1 MAQKETVAK
10 KEVTLSITGMHCAS
24 CVANVENALR
34 EVNGVL
40 DVTVNLASE
49 RAYVT
54 YQPDLAGHAKLEQ
67 AIVDAGY
74 GVIFGEIEDAEKR
87 QRAAEMV
94 GLQNRF
100 FISLGFGIPLLY
112 ISMGHHLGLPLP
124 HFVMHS
130 LALFQFLFA
139 TPIIISSWQFYV
151 RGVRS
156 VVKAKTANMDTLV
169 AVGTGVAYLWSLA
182 VAIGAWLG
190 ADPAK
195 FGLRDFESG
204 LYFEVAGFLLVFILL
219 GRWLEARAKGHTSEA
234 IKKLVGLGARTAR
247 VVRDDREVEVPIE
260 GVVSGDILI
269 VRPGEKI
276 PVDGAV
282 LSGSSSVDESM
293 ITGESLPVDKREG
306 DLVIGATINQHGSFR
321 FRATRVGK
329 ETMLAQ
335 IVKIVE
341 QAQGSKAPIQALADK
356 VAAVFVPVVVGLAVL
371 SFLVWI
377 LFGPGFTAALTK
389 FVAVLVIA
397 CPCALGL
404 ATPTAIMVA
413 TGKGAELGI
422 LIRRGEALQR
432 LSEIDAVVFDKTGT
446 LTRGEPEVT
455 DVVPILSTQRH
466 KDTRSESEPA
476 RISAVRQ
483 PPIDNHQ
490 PLAYG
495 NESPAPDPGPLTP
508 DPQPLAPDPQ
518 SLTLAPQSL
527 ASDPQSL
534 TPDPLSLLQLAASIE
549 HFSEHPLAEAVV
561 RKAKSLGLVLTE
573 MHDFEAIP
581 GKGIRSADPSG
592 RRLLAGNRML
602 FADRKI
608 DLASLETRIAGLE
621 NQGKTVVIVAIDGVP
636 QGLIA
641 IADTAKDSALPTV
654 QALKALGKQVV
665 MITGDNERTGKAIG
679 AQLGID
685 RVLAQVLPE
694 DKAAEVKKLQDSGLK
709 TAMVG
714 DGINDAPALVQA
726 DIGIA
731 IGTGTDVAIEAG
743 DVVLIRDDL
752 KTVPQAIELSRY
764 AMRKIRQNL
773 FWAFFYNI
781 IGIPIAAGVLYP
793 FFHFQ
798 LNPIIA
804 GAAMAFSSVSVV
816 SNSLLMRGWKP
827 AV

>member
-1 MAQKETVAK
+1 MAQKDTAAK

-54 YQPDLAGHAKLEQ
+54 YQPDLAGLTKLEQ

-74 GVIFGEIEDAEKR
+74 GVITGEIEDGEKQ
-87 QRAAEMV
+87 QRAAEMA

-112 ISMGHHLGLPLP
+112 VSMGHHLGLPLP
-124 HFVMHS
+124 HFVMHN

-156 VVKAKTANMDTLV
+156 VVRARTANMDTLV

-190 ADPAK
+190 ADPAR
-195 FGLRDFESG
+195 FGLKDFESG

-247 VVRDDREVEVPIE
+247 VVRDGREVEVLIE
-260 GVVSGDILI
+260 TVASGDLLI

-276 PVDGAV
+276 PVDGTV

-341 QAQGSKAPIQALADK
+341 QAQGSKAPIQALADR
-356 VAAVFVPVVVGLAVL
+356 VAAVFVPVVVGLALL

-466 KDTRSESEPA
+466 KDTRSESEPVQRA
-476 RISAVRQ
+476 AGSQAPV
-483 PPIDNHQ
+483 DNHQ
-490 PLAYG
+490 PLA
-495 NESPAPDPGPLTP
+495 SPAPQPLPP
-508 DPQPLAPDPQ
+508 DPR
-518 SLTLAPQSL
+518 SL
-527 ASDPQSL
+527 ASDPRSPTPTPRLCSSSPRQSN
-534 TPDPLSLLQLAASIE
+534 TCPSIRW
-549 HFSEHPLAEAVV
+549 PK
-561 RKAKSLGLVLTE
+561 R
-573 MHDFEAIP
+573 
-581 GKGIRSADPSG
+581 
-592 RRLLAGNRML
+592 
-602 FADRKI
+602 
-608 DLASLETRIAGLE
+608 
-621 NQGKTVVIVAIDGVP
+621 
-636 QGLIA
+636 
-641 IADTAKDSALPTV
+641 
-654 QALKALGKQVV
+654 
-665 MITGDNERTGKAIG
+665 
-679 AQLGID
+679 
-685 RVLAQVLPE
+685 
-694 DKAAEVKKLQDSGLK
+694 
-709 TAMVG
+709 
-714 DGINDAPALVQA
+714 
-726 DIGIA
+726 
-731 IGTGTDVAIEAG
+731 
-743 DVVLIRDDL
+743 
-752 KTVPQAIELSRY
+752 
-764 AMRKIRQNL
+764 
-773 FWAFFYNI
+773 
-781 IGIPIAAGVLYP
+781 
-793 FFHFQ
+793 
-798 LNPIIA
+798 
-804 GAAMAFSSVSVV
+804 
-816 SNSLLMRGWKP
+816 
-827 AV
+827 